1 MITDFAMS
9 LSRKKKDKVE
19 GTGRIHIMKNR
30 YGMDGMSYFAKVDTA
45 TGHIE
50 LQEEYN
56 EETHSNNMTEEEVDR
71 KLLKK
76 KFFEMGM

>member
-1 MITDFAMS
+1 
-9 LSRKKKDKVE
+9 
-19 GTGRIHIMKNR
+19 MKNR
-30 YGMDGMSYFAKVDTA
+30 YGMDGMSYFAKVDTS

-56 EETHSNNMTEEEVDR
+56 EEIHSNNMTEEEVNR

-76 KFFEMGM
+76 KFFEMGI